1 MRFDARC
8 NRGLLVGAL
17 IASSVR
23 AAAPETPSFLF
34 ILGDE

>member
-1 MRFDARC
+1 MRFYARC
-8 NRGLLVGAL
+8 NTGLLVGAL
-17 IASSVR
+17 VASSVS

>member
-1 MRFDARC
+1 MTAM
-8 NRGLLVGAL
+8 GMLVGAL
-17 IASSVR
+17 IASSVS